1 MYWLSSKYVLRREDS
16 LKQYKLVIRS
26 LEEQQLISSV
36 KRAAENSIYFPKIN
50 LLTVVGG

>member
-1 MYWLSSKYVLRREDS
+1 MYWLPSKPVPAREDS

-26 LEEQQLISSV
+26 LEEQQLIISV

-50 LLTVVGG
+50 LLTAVAG

>member
-1 MYWLSSKYVLRREDS
+1 MYWLPSKPVPGREDS

-26 LEEQQLISSV
+26 LEEQKLIISV

-50 LLTVVGG
+50 LLTAVAG